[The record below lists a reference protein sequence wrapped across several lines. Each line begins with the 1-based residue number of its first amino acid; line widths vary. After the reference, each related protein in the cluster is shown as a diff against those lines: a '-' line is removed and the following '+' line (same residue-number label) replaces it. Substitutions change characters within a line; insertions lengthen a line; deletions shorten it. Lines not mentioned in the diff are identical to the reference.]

1 MKGLDEITLSNMT
14 VRCIVGA
21 YRSERMTPQF
31 VKIDLSLFLDSRRAS
46 RSDRLLLTIDY
57 SELNGEI
64 QFLLESSRFNLLE
77 SAAEAVARYVL
88 APPLKGS
95 RRPELCSASVRMTK
109 LHPLNTGAVPVLK
122 INRSRE
128 EMAFAVEERRFGEVD
143 VVFETH
149 HCGIYRLRV
158 KPRGVIPTHVHR
170 TMEEAE
176 MVLGGGLLLQ
186 NEPAQRGIAHRWPK
200 EFPHRYENYT
210 DQEQTILCIDR
221 PAFMPEDEI
230 LVDDPPGSLETLEA
244 HRYYDPRSYHE

>member
-1 MKGLDEITLSNMT
+1 MTDLDEIILLNMT

-31 VKIDLSLFLDSRRAS
+31 VKIDLSLFLDTRTAS
-46 RSDRLLLTIDY
+46 KSDRLLDTIDY
-57 SELNGEI
+57 SELNGEV

-95 RRPELCSASVRMTK
+95 RRAEVRSTTVQMTK
-109 LHPLNTGAVPVLK
+109 LHPLNTGAVPILK
-122 INRSRE
+122 VHRTRDEI
-128 EMAFAVEERRFGEVD
+128 AFAVEERRFGEVD

-158 KPRGVIPTHVHR
+158 KPKGIIPTHVHR

-186 NEPAQRGIAHRWPK
+186 NEPVQRGIAHRWPK

-210 DQEQTILCIDR
+210 DQEQVILCIDR
-221 PAFMPEDEI
+221 PAFIPEDEI
-230 LVDDPPGSLETLEA
+230 LVDAPPGSLETLEA
-244 HRYYDPRSYHE
+244 HRYYDPRSYH